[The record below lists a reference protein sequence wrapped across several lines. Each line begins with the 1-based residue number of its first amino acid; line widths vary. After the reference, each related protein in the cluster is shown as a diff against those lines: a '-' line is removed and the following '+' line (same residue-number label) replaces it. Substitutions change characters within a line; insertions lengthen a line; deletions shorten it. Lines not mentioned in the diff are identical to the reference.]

1 MAAPTGAD
9 TSRSRPSRSLRLP
22 LAHTSGKRPPWTRP
36 YGSLS
41 SPPLLPLIPQ
51 AERLARKGPG
61 VSENASLAI
70 WRVLEGGPLEIAAP
84 SCLDEDSS
92 CEAWAAAGECERNT
106 AFMRR
111 ECRLSCDV
119 CAAAA
124 ASEHRA
130 AAVGGASVGRAAR
143 GRASEGITTS
153 CIDRRE
159 QCEAW
164 AATGECERN
173 AAYMESE
180 CGRSCGCGS
189 AQRPSPGQSGPL
201 SSHPRP
207 ASCMD
212 SFEDCARWTNSH
224 PAACSSPMA
233 EKLCARSC
241 GLCADTAEAPRVE
254 APTRQQRAKATAN
267 FASAGQCEDQVST
280 CTAIIGSS
288 PRACATAPMM
298 RTSCRRSCGY
308 CGDGGDAGGGKDEL

>member
-1 MAAPTGAD
+1 M
-9 TSRSRPSRSLRLP
+9 
-22 LAHTSGKRPPWTRP
+22 
-36 YGSLS
+36 
-41 SPPLLPLIPQ
+41 
-51 AERLARKGPG
+51 
-61 VSENASLAI
+61 SENASLAI

-124 ASEHRA
+124 ASEHEA

-224 PAACSSPMA
+224 PAACSAPMA

-308 CGDGGDAGGGKDEL
+308 CGNGGDAGGGKDEL